1 MSFPIEKLM
10 KKELQRILKS
20 YGQPTSGR
28 KGALE
33 DRLRQHLSSKGEEKP
48 RYEGSDNDFEDDDGT
63 TTPHTRF
70 SSDHDERLQEL
81 QAQMEAIEEA
91 SKSRRAQRN
100 AAELELARQEQ
111 EDYVRISAHALA
123 SRTRPPARGGDA
135 RSAHSGTVQHAVR
148 FSQDR
153 KIQASAIFN
162 ASPVQG
168 FPRATTS
175 GQVNQPTW
183 R

>member
-28 KGALE
+28 KVALE
-33 DRLRQHLSSKGEEKP
+33 DRLRQHLSKESEKP
-48 RYEGSDNDFEDDDGT
+48 RHDGSDDDFEDDDGT

-70 SSDHDERLQEL
+70 SSDHDKRLQEL

-91 SKSRRAQRN
+91 SESRRAQRN

-111 EDYVRISAHALA
+111 EDYQSEYQRVRL
-123 SRTRPPARGGDA
+123 
-135 RSAHSGTVQHAVR
+135 
-148 FSQDR
+148 
-153 KIQASAIFN
+153 QAELD
-162 ASPVQG
+162 VL
-168 FPRATTS
+168 
-175 GQVNQPTW
+175 
-183 R
+183 